1 MTVPASLC
9 AVFVSSHRVTPMRK
23 LASLLVL
30 CSAASAQ
37 AQDITL
43 KSNTDWLWFAK
54 SQVTQVIV
62 NNSAKGCWTDT
73 QAAKSAAE
81 LELVRGGQEIG
92 DDATT
97 IIVLSA
103 ASYKA
108 PDFNFCAVSFTF
120 KLLAPKEN
128 HWWNGNLHMSGS
140 AGSTTIIFE
149 RDVVLGGQPSLIDH
163 QIREAVQ
170 VAATDMLAEAAKEK
184 SAVLKELSSLPNK
197 KLARAWRNWVE
208 RKW

>member
-1 MTVPASLC
+1 MKGLAILAACC
-9 AVFVSSHRVTPMRK
+9 A
-23 LASLLVL
+23 
-30 CSAASAQ
+30 AADAQ
-37 AQDITL
+37 AEDVVL

-81 LELVRGGQEIG
+81 LELARGGKEIG

-97 IIVLSA
+97 IIVLFAS
-103 ASYKA
+103 SYKA

-128 HWWNGNLHMSGS
+128 HWWNGNLHMSGA
-140 AGSTTIIFE
+140 AGSNTIIFE
-149 RDVVLGGQPSLIDH
+149 RDIVLGGQPSVIDH
-163 QIREAVQ
+163 QIREEVQ

-184 SAVLKELSSLPNK
+184 SAVLKELSSLRDK